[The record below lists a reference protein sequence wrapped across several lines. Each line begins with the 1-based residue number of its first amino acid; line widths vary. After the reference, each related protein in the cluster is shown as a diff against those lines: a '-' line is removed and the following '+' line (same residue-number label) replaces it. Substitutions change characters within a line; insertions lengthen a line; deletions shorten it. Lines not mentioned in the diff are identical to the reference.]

1 MPKGMRM
8 SLQLVRRIGSK
19 RNISKRISKEL
30 VGGIIRESKRAA
42 RK

>member
-1 MPKGMRM
+1 LEAKE
-8 SLQLVRRIGSK
+8 
-19 RNISKRISKEL
+19 NISKRISKEL